1 MVPLQ
6 TAVAIASLPLAL
18 SIPRS
23 DHALRHSRTTP
34 RRLRFGAS
42 VNESLRSNFKFD
54 RTRCFGGQSPLPEIA
69 AGYPPARSLSDV
81 FLEGDW

>member
-1 MVPLQ
+1 MHRG
-6 TAVAIASLPLAL
+6 IRG
-18 SIPRS
+18 PRQ
-23 DHALRHSRTTP
+23 DDCVW
-34 RRLRFGAS
+34 GAG